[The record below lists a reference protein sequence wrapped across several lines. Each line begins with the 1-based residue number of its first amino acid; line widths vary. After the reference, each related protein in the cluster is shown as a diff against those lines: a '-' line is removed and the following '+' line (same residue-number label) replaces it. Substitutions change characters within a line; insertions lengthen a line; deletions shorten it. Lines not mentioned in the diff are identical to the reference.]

1 MNWQQALAEI
11 ESVEFDV
18 QLNVV
23 SSFGLFLNAARDE
36 PAVTVLYQAMQASE
50 EVSDTVLERVCEL
63 STQDIDTRYA
73 NTNDAALTVY
83 LWLLCQ
89 ADTTRATAAAFRVI
103 HAPNCH
109 YAWKMSQSVL
119 LQALTP
125 DPTEDIQTGHNSN
138 AGDGWATGGAFTQPA
153 AASQMFNLL
162 AHILDHQTP
171 LPSIVPTWEGGV
183 QVEWHRNGVDLEIE
197 SMLSGEIEFFFN
209 DQSIECEGQAWEEID
224 RLGEFA
230 RAVI

>member
-1 MNWQQALAEI
+1 MNWQQALTEI

-23 SSFGLFLNAARDE
+23 SSFDLFIDAAQDE
-36 PAVTVLYQAMQASE
+36 PAVTTLYQAMQTSE
-50 EVSDTVLERVCEL
+50 EVSEAVLDRVCAL
-63 STQDIDTRYA
+63 SRQEIDVQYA

-83 LWLLCQ
+83 MWLLCQ
-89 ADTTRATAAAFRVI
+89 ADTGHATAAAFRAVR
-103 HAPNCH
+103 APNCH

-125 DPTEDIQTGHNSN
+125 VPTEDSPTGHNSD
-138 AGDGWATGGAFTQPA
+138 ARDDWTTGETFTRPV
-153 AASQMFNLL
+153 AASRMLNLL
-162 AHILDHQTP
+162 THIVDHQTP

-183 QVEWHRNGVDLEIE
+183 QVEWHRNGVDLE
-197 SMLSGEIEFFFN
+197 SMASGEIEFFFN
-209 DQSIECEGQAWEEID
+209 DQSIEYEGQAWEEID

-230 RAVI
+230 QTVI